1 MKPTKSPFFAMM
13 QRMRYIRRWAL
24 MRNTQGENL
33 QEHSL
38 QVAVTAH
45 ALAVLRRERFPT
57 AADGTPRVVVDPDR
71 VATMALFHDAPE
83 ILVGDLPTP
92 IKYFNPAIKSA
103 YKAVEGVATAKLV
116 AMLPDDLR
124 PTYAALL
131 APDRSDAATAE
142 AAALVKAADRLCAY
156 TKCIE
161 EERAGNTE
169 FRTAA
174 KTILASIE
182 AIAMPEVDCFLR
194 EFVPA
199 FSLNLDELESLTQP

>member
-1 MKPTKSPFFAMM
+1 MSRRTNPFFAMM
-13 QRMRYIRRWAL
+13 QRMRFIRRWPL
-24 MRNTQGENL
+24 MRNTLAENL

-45 ALAVLRRERFPT
+45 ALAVLRRTRFPVGP
-57 AADGTPRVVVDPDR
+57 DGAPRVLPDPDR
-71 VATMALFHDAPE
+71 CAAMALYHDAPE

-92 IKYFNPAIKSA
+92 IKYFNPEINRA
-103 YKAVEGVATAKLV
+103 YKDVEGVATRKLL

-124 PTYAALL
+124 PSFAPLL
-131 APDRSDAATAE
+131 DPDRSDPAVAE

-156 TKCIE
+156 TKCLE
-161 EERAGNTE
+161 EGAAGNTE

-174 KTILASIE
+174 KAIE
-182 AIAMPEVDCFLR
+182 ATVRAIGLPEVDCFLD

-199 FSLNLDELESLTQP
+199 FRLSLDELE

>member
-1 MKPTKSPFFAMM
+1 MKSPFFAMM

-45 ALAVLRRERFPT
+45 ALAVLRRERFPKT
-57 AADGTPRVVVDPDR
+57 VDGSLRVLVDPDR

-103 YKAVEGVATAKLV
+103 YKAVEGVAVAKLV

-131 APDRSDAATAE
+131 APDRTDAATAE

-182 AIAMPEVDCFLR
+182 ALGMPEVDCFLK
-194 EFVPA
+194 EFIPA

>member
-1 MKPTKSPFFAMM
+1 MQKPSPFFAMM
-13 QRMRYIRRWAL
+13 QRMRFIRRWSL
-24 MRNTQGENL
+24 MRNTLAENL

-45 ALAVLRRERFPT
+45 ALAVLRRERFSEWP
-57 AADGTPRVVVDPDR
+57 DGSARTPVDPDR
-71 VATMALFHDAPE
+71 AAATALFHDAQE

-92 IKYFNPAIKSA
+92 IKYFNPEINKA
-103 YKAVEGVATAKLV
+103 YKHVEGVATVKLL
-116 AMLPDDLR
+116 AMLPGDLR

-131 APDRSDAATAE
+131 DPDRKDPVVAE
-142 AAALVKAADRLCAY
+142 TAALVKAADRICAY

-161 EERAGNTE
+161 EDRAGNSE

-174 KTILASIE
+174 KTILSSIQSLGL
-182 AIAMPEVDCFLR
+182 PEVDCFLQ

-199 FSLNLDELESLTQP
+199 FSLTLDELE